1 MSVRLALGAMYV
13 AGVVMGAV
21 LGVSLLS
28 LWLVA

>member
-13 AGVVMGAV
+13 AGVAMGAM